1 MSIVC
6 FSGTGNT
13 LAVARELGRRLGDSI
28 TLLSGE
34 DLTDPSSFTLE
45 CNDGRVVWAFPI
57 YSWAVPPVI
66 VKLIGEMKIGSGARA
81 ARHYMAATCGDDMG
95 RADRQWRR
103 LMACRGLEAAGAF
116 MVQMPNTYVCLPGFD
131 VDSPEVVEAK
141 LAAMPK
147 AVDRIAEAIKNGGPD
162 ILLPGAFPWIKSHV
176 IRPWFERYKYSARPF
191 YADDACTGCGTCAR
205 ECPMA
210 NIAMGDDRRPHW
222 GDRCAMCLRCYHG
235 CPRHAVQYGRATGG
249 KGQQYLGV
257 K

>member
-13 LAVARELGRRLGDSI
+13 LAVARELVRHLGDSI
-28 TLLSGE
+28 TFLGVE
-34 DLTDPSSFTLE
+34 ALTEPSSFTLDSA
-45 CNDGRVVWAFPI
+45 DGRVVWAFPI

-66 VKLIGEMKIGSGARA
+66 VKLIKEMKIGDSART
-81 ARHYMAATCGDDMG
+81 ARHYMLATCGDDMG

-103 LMACRGLEAAGAF
+103 LMADRGLAAAGAYV
-116 MVQMPNTYVCLPGFD
+116 VQMPNTYVCLPGFD
-131 VDSPEVVEAK
+131 VDSPEVVSAK
-141 LAAMPK
+141 LAAMPA
-147 AVDRIAEAIKNGGPD
+147 AVARVADAIKSGAPD

-176 IRPWFERYKYSARPF
+176 IRPWFERYMYSARPF
-191 YADDACTGCGTCAR
+191 HADDTCNGCGTCAR

-210 NIAMGDDRRPHW
+210 NIALGSDRRPHW

-235 CPRHAVQYGRATGG
+235 CPRHAVQYGGTTRG
-249 KGQQYLGV
+249 KGQQFAGF